1 MRLLPCLR
9 IAGQR
14 WWLPLSAGAADVLM
28 HIMLMS
34 GGDAPARSVGS
45 AVDRLAEQINDDPP
59 LMIFTALAM
68 TASGAMSETGKTF
81 ETDRQRGNMA
91 AQDQS
96 WTPDAKTNED
106 VSRRRVTT
114 TELACWLSSHT
125 IDLFSDGDAFLAA
138 PEVTPTTRARW
149 GELQSYFATLPRHHW
164 IDQADLWLEVFGTQV
179 SQDWKRTWLCWD
191 DPAEQDD
198 MPRGQGSAPPTVT
211 PLQRL
216 ARQRKQQ
223 LALESEFEF
232 QLEQVKLASLKE
244 LAYGLS
250 HEINN
255 PLTNISTRAQ
265 QLQRDEADPQ
275 RRASLQRIV
284 DQAYRAHEMIADLM
298 FYANPPQPEFSVG
311 DVTPVVQVAIGDWM
325 DHADEQAIQIRSDLP
340 SSLPPVKFDADMLR
354 ETLAALIQ
362 NAIEAIGRHGTVIVS
377 TQVNGDRP
385 NDDDPA
391 DHHRWIKI
399 HVADSGPGLSPQA
412 RRHAFDPYFS
422 GREAGRGLGLGLCRA
437 YRIVQLH
444 QGRIH
449 LAGGAAGCVATIQ
462 LPIALPS
469 ASLNMANT
477 STSR

>member
-28 HIMLMS
+28 RIILMS
-34 GGDAPARSVGS
+34 DGDAPARS
-45 AVDRLAEQINDDPP
+45 AIDRLAEQINDDPP

-68 TASGAMSETGKTF
+68 IASGSMPETGKTS
-81 ETDRQRGNMA
+81 ETDRQRGNTA
-91 AQDQS
+91 EQNES
-96 WTPDAKTNED
+96 SKPDAKGKED
-106 VSRRRVTT
+106 VSRRSVTT
-114 TELACWLSSHT
+114 IELAHWLSAHA

-149 GELQSYFATLPRHHW
+149 GELQSYFATLPRHRW
-164 IDQADLWLEVFGTQV
+164 IDQADLWLEVFGPQV
-179 SQDWKRTWLCWD
+179 SNDWKQTWPNWF
-191 DPAEQDD
+191 DPAEHDDTSRSQD
-198 MPRGQGSAPPTVT
+198 STPPAVT

-223 LALESEFEF
+223 LALESEFEL
-232 QLEQVKLASLKE
+232 QLEQAKLASLKE

-275 RRASLQRIV
+275 RHASLQRIV

-298 FYANPPQPEFSVG
+298 FYANPPQPDFSIG
-311 DVTPVVQVAIGDWM
+311 DVTPVVQGAIGDWM

-340 SSLPPVKFDADMLR
+340 SSLPPVKFDADMLH

-385 NDDDPA
+385 DDDDA
-391 DHHRWIKI
+391 AEHHRWIKI
-399 HVADSGPGLSPQA
+399 HVADSGPGLSPLA

-462 LPIALPS
+462 LPIALPN
-469 ASLNMANT
+469 ASLNMANV